1 MADSI
6 SSISLSAFPTNK
18 FEALALI
25 YMQQQNLSG
34 MSPEQMLD
42 KYQEVYSKMRDHERM
57 KGQVT
62 Y

>member
-1 MADSI
+1 MADST
-6 SSISLSAFPTNK
+6 SSISLSTFPGNK
-18 FEALALI
+18 FEALAML

-34 MSPEQMLD
+34 MSPEQVLD
-42 KYQEVYSKMRDHERM
+42 KYQEVYAKMRDHERM